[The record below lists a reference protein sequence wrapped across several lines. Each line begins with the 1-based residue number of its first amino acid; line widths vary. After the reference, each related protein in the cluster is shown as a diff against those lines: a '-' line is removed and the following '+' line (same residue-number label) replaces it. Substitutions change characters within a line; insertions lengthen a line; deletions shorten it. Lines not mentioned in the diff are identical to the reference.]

1 MRVGILEAGQELTA
15 RPREFAP
22 KAYAKRQAGR
32 GLLVKLTASLYRRVS
47 PEEAR
52 SLEPGKWVDVPD
64 LEAAKCV
71 RAFGRSQGWKMVQRK
86 DASAVRVWR
95 LK

>member
-52 SLEPGKWVDVPD
+52 LSRSEHSIPPELPPSEIFGVYFQEPERLEG
-64 LEAAKCV
+64 
-71 RAFGRSQGWKMVQRK
+71 S
-86 DASAVRVWR
+86 
-95 LK
+95 